1 MWYPAK
7 ITVAAANEPIT
18 LDEVKAQGIV
28 DHSDDNAILGRL
40 IKAAR
45 DHVEHYC
52 GVRFA
57 SQTIEAKCDCFA
69 DLCRLRESP
78 VSSLTSISYV
88 DVAGATQTVAAT
100 VYELRADGLE
110 ASITLRYGQ
119 AWPTIQPGSRIT
131 LTVVVGYESAPEAVR
146 HAMLMLVAT
155 WYAQRENIL
164 VGATV
169 ENLPMPSSVDALLCN
184 FRRGV

>member
-1 MWYPAK
+1 VWYPSRTAE
-7 ITVAAANEPIT
+7 AATSEPVT
-18 LDEVKAQGIV
+18 LEEAKAQGIV
-28 DHSDDNAILGRL
+28 DHTDDDLLLGRL

-52 GVRFA
+52 GVRLA
-57 SQTIEAKCDCFA
+57 SETIEAKCDCFA
-69 DLCRLRESP
+69 DFCRLPEAP
-78 VSSLTSISYV
+78 VSSVTSITYV
-88 DVAGATQTVAAT
+88 DVAGATQTLST
-100 VYELRADGLE
+100 DVYEVRLEGLDP
-110 ASITLRYGQ
+110 SIVLKYGQ
-119 AWPTIQPGSRIT
+119 AWPAIQPGSRIT
-131 LTVVVGYESAPEAVR
+131 LTAAVGYDSAPEAAR

-155 WYAQRENIL
+155 WYTQRENVL

>member
-1 MWYPAK
+1 VWYPSRTAEAV
-7 ITVAAANEPIT
+7 TSEPVT
-18 LDEVKAQGIV
+18 LEEAKAQGIV
-28 DHSDDNAILGRL
+28 DHTDDDLLLGRL

-52 GVRFA
+52 GVRLA
-57 SQTIEAKCDCFA
+57 SETIEVKCDRFA
-69 DLCRLRESP
+69 DLCRLPEAP
-78 VSSLTSISYV
+78 LTSVTSIGYV
-88 DVAGATQTVAAT
+88 DAAGDDKTLDAAT
-100 VYELRADGLE
+100 YELRPDGLE
-110 ASITLRYGQ
+110 PSVALAYGKQ
-119 AWPTIQPGSRIT
+119 WPVVRPGSRIT
-131 LTVVVGYESAPEAVR
+131 LTAVVGYDAAPEAVR

>member
-1 MWYPAK
+1 MWYPTM
-7 ITVAAANEPIT
+7 ITEAATSEPIT
-18 LDEVKAQGIV
+18 LAEVKAQGIV
-28 DHSDDNAILGRL
+28 DHSDDDELLGRL

-57 SQTIEAKCDCFA
+57 SQTIEAQCNRFA
-69 DLCRLRESP
+69 DLCRLPEAP
-78 VSSLTSISYV
+78 VTSVTSIIYIDGSGDAKTLDETIY
-88 DVAGATQTVAAT
+88 Q
-100 VYELRADGLE
+100 LRPDGLE
-110 ASITLRYGQ
+110 PSVALAYGKQ
-119 AWPTIQPGSRIT
+119 WPAVQPGSRIT
-131 LTVVVGYESAPEAVR
+131 LTAVVGYDNAPEAVR

-164 VGATV
+164 VGVTV
-169 ENLPMPSSVDALLCN
+169 ENLPMPSSVNALLCN

>member
-1 MWYPAK
+1 
-7 ITVAAANEPIT
+7 
-18 LDEVKAQGIV
+18 
-28 DHSDDNAILGRL
+28 
-40 IKAAR
+40 
-45 DHVEHYC
+45 
-52 GVRFA
+52 
-57 SQTIEAKCDCFA
+57 
-69 DLCRLRESP
+69 
-78 VSSLTSISYV
+78 
-88 DVAGATQTVAAT
+88 
-100 VYELRADGLE
+100 LE

-131 LTVVVGYESAPEAVR
+131 LTVVGGYESAPEAVR